1 MTAHVVLDA
10 VYDLDRG
17 RGVDKVIG
25 TDLDR

>member
-1 MTAHVVLDA
+1 MTAHVVFDA
-10 VYDLDRG
+10 VYDLDRR